1 MAVLARFKRKADA
14 MAVRRFSKTSHCKNR
29 PQSDGSGLHGQIGGT
44 DKIVGLCHHLQHNRR
59 LAYRN

>member
-14 MAVRRFSKTSHCKNR
+14 MAIRRFSKTSRCKNR

-44 DKIVGLCHHLQHNRR
+44 DKIVGCATLCNTIGGRPT
-59 LAYRN
+59 